1 MRRGERQEVNPLY
14 LTPTADREVPV
25 LNYHFDW
32 SIITSGTYHEWLVS
46 GLKITLKI
54 SAISIVLSFA
64 LGLTIAVMRMS
75 GNRLLRWLA
84 YAYLEF
90 FRNTPL
96 LVQIFFWYF
105 GSYKILPTAVNDWL
119 NATGFEFAAAV
130 IALTIYTSA
139 FIAEDIRS
147 GVLSIP
153 KEQMEAARSAGFS
166 YLRSMQ
172 YIILPQAVR
181 ITIPPLVNQFLNVAK
196 NSSLA
201 MTIGVMEITYQ
212 ARQVESYTFK
222 GFEAF
227 TAATVVYLTLSLV
240 LTALVN
246 LYNEKV
252 LNIHKAV

>member
-1 MRRGERQEVNPLY
+1 MKY
-14 LTPTADREVPV
+14 K
-25 LNYHFDW
+25 FDW
-32 SIITSGTYHEWLVS
+32 AVVLSGKYFDWLVS
-46 GLKITLKI
+46 GVKVTIQL
-54 SAISIVLSFA
+54 SAVSIALAFL
-64 LGLTIAVMRMS
+64 LGLIIAVMRMS
-75 GNRLLRWLA
+75 RVRPVRWFA
-84 YAYLEF
+84 HGYLEF

-105 GSYKILPTAVNDWL
+105 GSYKVLPEAANDWL
-119 NATGFEFAAAV
+119 VSTNFEFASAV

-153 KEQMEAARSAGFS
+153 KEQMEAARSSGFS
-166 YLRSMQ
+166 YIRSMR

-181 ITIPPLVNQFLNVAK
+181 ITVPPLISQFLNLVK

-201 MTIGVMEITYQ
+201 MTIGVAELTYQ

-227 TAATVVYLTLSLV
+227 TAATAVYLAMSILITIVVTWYSKTILSPM
-240 LTALVN
+240 
-246 LYNEKV
+246 
-252 LNIHKAV
+252 KAR

>member
-1 MRRGERQEVNPLY
+1 MLS
-14 LTPTADREVPV
+14 
-25 LNYHFDW
+25 YHFDW
-32 SIITSGTYHEWLVS
+32 SIITSGTYHDWLVA
-46 GLKITLKI
+46 GVIVTLKL
-54 SAISIVLSFA
+54 SVISIALSFIA
-64 LGLTIAVMRMS
+64 GLVIAVMRM
-75 GNRLLRWLA
+75 GRNRPLRWFA
-84 YAYLEF
+84 HAYLEF

-105 GSYKILPTAVNDWL
+105 GSYRVLPVVVNDWL
-119 NATGFEFAAAV
+119 NEVGFEFAAAV

-166 YLRSMQ
+166 YLQSMR
-172 YIILPQAVR
+172 YVILPQAVR
-181 ITIPPLVNQFLNVAK
+181 ITIPPLINQFLNLAK

-201 MTIGVMEITYQ
+201 MTIGVMELTYQ

-227 TAATVVYLTLSLV
+227 TAATVVYVVISLAI
-240 LTALVN
+240 TYAVN
-246 LYNEKV
+246 LYNDKV
-252 LNIHKAV
+252 LNIHRAH

>member
-1 MRRGERQEVNPLY
+1 MLKYQ
-14 LTPTADREVPV
+14 
-25 LNYHFDW
+25 FDW
-32 SIITSGTYHEWLVS
+32 SIVTSGKYFEWLVS
-46 GLKITLKI
+46 GFKVTLQL
-54 SAISIVLSFA
+54 SALSIVLAFL
-64 LGLTIAVMRMS
+64 LGLLIAVMRMS
-75 GNRLLRWLA
+75 QNKPVRWFAL
-84 YAYLEF
+84 AYLEF

-119 NATGFEFAAAV
+119 NNTNFEFAAAV

-181 ITIPPLVNQFLNVAK
+181 LTVPPLVNQFLNLAK

-201 MTIGVMEITYQ
+201 MTIGVMELTYQ

-227 TAATVVYLTLSLV
+227 TAATVVYVAISLV
-240 LTALVN
+240 ITALVN

-252 LNIHKAV
+252 LNIHKAA

>member
-1 MRRGERQEVNPLY
+1 MLSYQ
-14 LTPTADREVPV
+14 
-25 LNYHFDW
+25 FDW
-32 SIITSGTYHEWLVS
+32 SIILSGQYFEWLVS
-46 GLKITLKI
+46 GFQLTLKL
-54 SAISIVLSFA
+54 SAAGIVLSFL
-64 LGLTIAVMRMS
+64 LGLLVAVMRMS
-75 GNRLLRWLA
+75 TFPLFRWLA
-84 YAYLEF
+84 LAFLEF
-90 FRNTPL
+90 TRNTPL

-105 GSYKILPTAVNDWL
+105 GSYKLLPEAVNDWL
-119 NATGFEFAAAV
+119 NSSGFEFAAALM
-130 IALTIYTSA
+130 ALTIYTSA

-181 ITIPPLVNQFLNVAK
+181 ITIPPLVNQFLNLTK

-201 MTIGVMEITYQ
+201 MTIGVMELTYQ

-227 TAATVVYLTLSLV
+227 TAATVVYLLLSVAITFLMDQ
-240 LTALVN
+240 
-246 LYNEKV
+246 YNERV
-252 LNIHKAV
+252 LKRHKAA

>member
-1 MRRGERQEVNPLY
+1 MLSY
-14 LTPTADREVPV
+14 T
-25 LNYHFDW
+25 FDW
-32 SIITSGTYHEWLVS
+32 SVITHGQYFDWLVS
-46 GLKITLKI
+46 GLKVTLILSI
-54 SAISIVLSFA
+54 SGMVLSFL
-64 LGLTIAVMRMS
+64 LGLVVAVMKMS
-75 GNRLLRWLA
+75 GFKPFRLFA
-84 YAYLEF
+84 TAFLEF
-90 FRNTPL
+90 TRNTPL

-105 GSYKILPTAVNDWL
+105 GSYKLLPDVVNEWL
-119 NATGFEFAAAV
+119 NSTNFEFAAGLM
-130 IALTIYTSA
+130 ALTIYTSA

-181 ITIPPLVNQFLNVAK
+181 ITIPPLVNQFLNLTK

-201 MTIGVMEITYQ
+201 MTIGVMELTYQ

-227 TAATVVYLTLSLV
+227 TAATVVYLALSVAITFLV
-240 LTALVN
+240 DQ
-246 LYNEKV
+246 YDRRV
-252 LNIHKAV
+252 LKMHTRA

>member
-1 MRRGERQEVNPLY
+1 
-14 LTPTADREVPV
+14 V

-32 SIITSGTYHEWLVS
+32 AIITSGQYFEWIVS
-46 GLKITLKI
+46 GIKVTIEL
-54 SAISIVLSFA
+54 SAVSVALSFL
-64 LGLTIAVMRMS
+64 LGLLIAVMRMS
-75 GNRLLRWLA
+75 TVRPVLWFSH
-84 YAYLEF
+84 AYLEF

-105 GSYKILPTAVNDWL
+105 GSYQILPQAANDWL
-119 NATGFEFAAAV
+119 NSVNFEFAAAV
-130 IALTIYTSA
+130 IALTVYTSA

-147 GVLSIP
+147 GVRSIP
-153 KEQMEAARSAGFS
+153 KEQMEAARSSGFS

-181 ITIPPLVNQFLNVAK
+181 LTIPPLINQFLNLTK

-201 MTIGVMEITYQ
+201 MTIGVAELTYQ

-227 TAATVVYLTLSLV
+227 TAATVVYLAMSVAITWLMTLYSK
-240 LTALVN
+240 
-246 LYNEKV
+246 KV
-252 LNIHKAV
+252 LNPMGVRG

>member
-1 MRRGERQEVNPLY
+1 MLKY
-14 LTPTADREVPV
+14 T
-25 LNYHFDW
+25 FDW
-32 SIITSGTYHEWLVS
+32 SIITSGQYFDWMVS
-46 GLKITLKI
+46 GLVVTLKL
-54 SAISIVLSFA
+54 SALSIVLSFV
-64 LGLTIAVMRMS
+64 LGLLIAVMRM
-75 GNRLLRWLA
+75 GRNRLVRWFA
-84 YAYLEF
+84 MAYLEF

-105 GSYKILPTAVNDWL
+105 GSYKILPTVVNDWL
-119 NATGFEFAAAV
+119 NETGFEFAAAV

-172 YIILPQAVR
+172 FIILPQAVR
-181 ITIPPLVNQFLNVAK
+181 ITIPPLVNQFLNIVK

-227 TAATVVYLTLSLV
+227 TAATVVYLTLSIIIA
-240 LTALVN
+240 ALVN

-252 LNIHKAV
+252 LMAHKAA

>member
-1 MRRGERQEVNPLY
+1 MLKYQ
-14 LTPTADREVPV
+14 
-25 LNYHFDW
+25 FDW
-32 SIITSGTYHEWLVS
+32 AIVLSGKYFEWLVS
-46 GLKITLKI
+46 GVKVTIQL
-54 SAISIVLSFA
+54 SAISIALSFL
-64 LGLTIAVMRMS
+64 LGLVIAVMRMS
-75 GNRLLRWLA
+75 RVRPVRWFALG
-84 YAYLEF
+84 YLEF

-105 GSYKILPTAVNDWL
+105 GSYKILPQAVNDWL
-119 NATGFEFAAAV
+119 VSTNFEFAAAV

-153 KEQMEAARSAGFS
+153 KEQMEAARSSGFS
-166 YLRSMQ
+166 YIRSMR

-181 ITIPPLVNQFLNVAK
+181 ITVPPLINQFLNVVK

-201 MTIGVMEITYQ
+201 MTIGVAELTYQ

-227 TAATVVYLTLSLV
+227 SAATLVYLAMSLVITAAVTWYSKTVLSPMRG
-240 LTALVN
+240 
-246 LYNEKV
+246 K
-252 LNIHKAV
+252 

>member
-1 MRRGERQEVNPLY
+1 
-14 LTPTADREVPV
+14 V
-25 LNYHFDW
+25 LNYTFDW
-32 SIITSGTYHEWLVS
+32 SIITSGTYFDWLVT
-46 GLKITLKI
+46 GLFTTLKL
-54 SAISIVLSFA
+54 SAISIVFA
-64 LGLTIAVMRMS
+64 FLLGLLIAVMRMAHS
-75 GNRLLRWLA
+75 KPVRWFAL
-84 YAYLEF
+84 AYLEF

-105 GSYKILPTAVNDWL
+105 GSYKILPTVVNDWL
-119 NATGFEFAAAV
+119 NETGFEFAAAA

-201 MTIGVMEITYQ
+201 MTIGVMEMTYQ

-227 TAATVVYLTLSLV
+227 TAATVVYLVLSIV
-240 LTALVN
+240 ITSLVN

-252 LNIHKAV
+252 LNIHKAA

>member
-1 MRRGERQEVNPLY
+1 
-14 LTPTADREVPV
+14 V
-25 LNYHFDW
+25 LSYHFDW
-32 SIITSGTYHEWLVS
+32 SIITSGTYHDWLVA
-46 GLKITLKI
+46 GVIVTLKL
-54 SAISIVLSFA
+54 SVISIALSFIA
-64 LGLTIAVMRMS
+64 GLVIAVMRM
-75 GNRLLRWLA
+75 GRNRPLRWFAL
-84 YAYLEF
+84 AYLEF

-105 GSYKILPTAVNDWL
+105 GSYRILPMVVNDWL
-119 NATGFEFAAAV
+119 NEVGFEFAAAV

-153 KEQMEAARSAGFS
+153 KEQMEAARSSGFS
-166 YLRSMQ
+166 YLQSMR

-181 ITIPPLVNQFLNVAK
+181 ITIPPLINQFLNLAK

-201 MTIGVMEITYQ
+201 MTIGVMELTYQ

-227 TAATVVYLTLSLV
+227 TAATVVYVVISLAI
-240 LTALVN
+240 TYAVN
-246 LYNEKV
+246 LYNDRV
-252 LNIHKAV
+252 LNIHRAH

>member
-1 MRRGERQEVNPLY
+1 MLKYQ
-14 LTPTADREVPV
+14 
-25 LNYHFDW
+25 FDW
-32 SIITSGTYHEWLVS
+32 AIVLSGKYFEWLVS
-46 GLKITLKI
+46 GVKVTIQL
-54 SAISIVLSFA
+54 SAISIALSFL
-64 LGLTIAVMRMS
+64 LGLVIAVMRMS
-75 GNRLLRWLA
+75 RVRPVRWFALG
-84 YAYLEF
+84 YLEF

-105 GSYKILPTAVNDWL
+105 GSYKILPQAVNDWL
-119 NATGFEFAAAV
+119 VSTNFEFAAAV

-153 KEQMEAARSAGFS
+153 KEQMEASRSSGFS
-166 YLRSMQ
+166 YIRSMR

-181 ITIPPLVNQFLNVAK
+181 ITVPPLINQFLNVVK

-201 MTIGVMEITYQ
+201 MTIGVAELTYQ

-227 TAATVVYLTLSLV
+227 TAATVVYLAMSIIITIAVTWYSKTVLSPMRGR
-240 LTALVN
+240 
-246 LYNEKV
+246 
-252 LNIHKAV
+252 

>member
-1 MRRGERQEVNPLY
+1 MLSY
-14 LTPTADREVPV
+14 K
-25 LNYHFDW
+25 FDW
-32 SIITSGTYHEWLVS
+32 SVVLAGQYHDWLVS
-46 GLKITLKI
+46 GLKVTLQL
-54 SAISIVLSFA
+54 SAAGIVLSFL
-64 LGLTIAVMRMS
+64 LGLVVAVMRMS
-75 GNRLLRWLA
+75 HITPIRWA
-84 YAYLEF
+84 ACAFLEF
-90 FRNTPL
+90 TRNTPL

-105 GSYKILPTAVNDWL
+105 GSYKLLPMAVNDWL
-119 NATGFEFAAAV
+119 NAQGFEFAAAL

-181 ITIPPLVNQFLNVAK
+181 ITIPPLINQFLNLAK

-201 MTIGVMEITYQ
+201 MTIGVMELTYQ

-227 TAATVVYLTLSLV
+227 TAATVVYLAISIIITFLV
-240 LTALVN
+240 DQ
-246 LYNEKV
+246 YNERVLKV
-252 LNIHKAV
+252 HKAA

>member
-1 MRRGERQEVNPLY
+1 MLKY
-14 LTPTADREVPV
+14 K
-25 LNYHFDW
+25 FDW
-32 SIITSGTYHEWLVS
+32 AIVLSGKYFDWLVS
-46 GLKITLKI
+46 GTKVTIQL
-54 SAISIVLSFA
+54 SGVSIVLAFL
-64 LGLTIAVMRMS
+64 LGLIIAVMRMS
-75 GNRLLRWLA
+75 KVRPFRWFA
-84 YAYLEF
+84 HGYLEF

-105 GSYKILPTAVNDWL
+105 GSYKILPTAVNTWL
-119 NATGFEFAAAV
+119 VSTNFEFASAV

-153 KEQMEAARSAGFS
+153 KEQMEAARSSGFS
-166 YLRSMQ
+166 FIRSMR

-181 ITIPPLVNQFLNVAK
+181 ITVPPLISQFLNLVK

-201 MTIGVMEITYQ
+201 MTIGVAELTYQ

-227 TAATVVYLTLSLV
+227 TAATVIYLAMSIIITVVVTWYSKTILSPL
-240 LTALVN
+240 
-246 LYNEKV
+246 
-252 LNIHKAV
+252 KAR

>member
-1 MRRGERQEVNPLY
+1 M
-14 LTPTADREVPV
+14 
-25 LNYHFDW
+25 LNYQFDW
-32 SIITSGTYHEWLVS
+32 AIVTSGKYFEWLLS
-46 GLKITLKI
+46 GLKVTLQI
-54 SAISIVLSFA
+54 STVGIIFA
-64 LGLTIAVMRMS
+64 FLIGLFIAVLRMS
-75 GNRLLRWLA
+75 HFRPLRWLA
-84 YAYLEF
+84 IGYLEF

-105 GSYKILPTAVNDWL
+105 GSYKILPTVINDWL
-119 NATGFEFAAAV
+119 NSTNFEFAAAV

-153 KEQMEAARSAGFS
+153 KEQMEASRSAGFS

-172 YIILPQAVR
+172 YIVLPQAVR
-181 ITIPPLVNQFLNVAK
+181 ITIPPLVNQFLNLAK

-201 MTIGVMEITYQ
+201 MTIGVMELTYQ

-227 TAATVVYLTLSLV
+227 TAATLVYLGISIV
-240 LTALVN
+240 ITALVHQ
-246 LYNEKV
+246 YDKRV
-252 LNIHKAV
+252 LNLHRG

>member
-1 MRRGERQEVNPLY
+1 MLKYEFDWSVVTSGQYYDWIVSGLY
-14 LTPTADREVPV
+14 LTIQ
-25 LNYHFDW
+25 L
-32 SIITSGTYHEWLVS
+32 
-46 GLKITLKI
+46 
-54 SAISIVLSFA
+54 SAVSIVLAFL
-64 LGLTIAVMRMS
+64 LGLLIAVMRMS
-75 GNRLLRWLA
+75 SVKPVKWIALG
-84 YAYLEF
+84 YLEF

-105 GSYKILPTAVNDWL
+105 GSYKILPQSVNDWL
-119 NATGFEFAAAV
+119 NSTNFEFAAAV

-153 KEQMEAARSAGFS
+153 KEQMEASRSGGFS

-181 ITIPPLVNQFLNVAK
+181 ITIPPLIGQFLNLTK

-201 MTIGVMEITYQ
+201 MTIGVAELTYQ
-212 ARQVESYTFK
+212 ARQVEAYTFK

-227 TAATVVYLTLSLV
+227 TAATLVYVALSIII
-240 LTALVN
+240 TALVT
-246 LYNEKV
+246 LYSKKV
-252 LNIHKAV
+252 LHRTG